1 MGQID
6 LLTYFLGDLGGYVI
20 GMTLTME
27 HILYSN
33 LPFDLL
39 LG

>member
-20 GMTLTME
+20 GVETDAFTFGSCLF
-27 HILYSN
+27 I
-33 LPFDLL
+33 
-39 LG
+39 